1 MKRIKVGL
9 VGVSGYGA
17 VHFRN
22 WRALAEKGEI
32 EFAAAAVINPEQV
45 PEELAVLGRLGAKV
59 FPTAEAMFDEM
70 KGKLDVISLPVG
82 IAFHERLTLQA
93 LASGANVLVEKPAAS
108 SNAAVARM
116 MTAEQASGRFVAVG
130 FQQISGREVQFIKQY
145 LVSGRLGKVRRITCT
160 GIWPRADQYYSRN
173 NWAGKLLAAD
183 GTPIWDSPINNA
195 FAHYLNLELFFAG
208 DEFEE
213 SAHAISVEG
222 ALYRARKTI
231 ETFDTCTLR
240 FRTANEV
247 EILCLLTHASAAKVD
262 PIIQVEC
269 ENGEVSWQLN
279 GTWSIRSGEG
289 RQLYSGIVELPVG
302 DMFKDVL
309 RKASGKQVFCCP
321 LSVAAEH
328 ANCIEMLMTT
338 LSPIDVTASVTR
350 VPENGQLLL
359 AGVEKVFAECMQN
372 HCLPAELPP
381 MQPGNDDGSSS
392 NCATPAQEWWLRK

>member
-45 PEELAVLGRLGAKV
+45 PQELAILQQLGATV
-59 FPTAEAMFDEM
+59 FPTAEAMFEAM
-70 KGKLDVISLPVG
+70 KGKLDLISLPVG

-116 MTAEQASGRFVAVG
+116 MAAEQHAEGRFVAVG

-145 LVSGRLGKVRRITCT
+145 LVSGRLGKIRRIVCT
-160 GIWPRADQYYSRN
+160 GIWPRADQYYARN
-173 NWAGKLLAAD
+173 NWAGKLVAAD

-208 DEFEE
+208 SEFDC
-213 SAHAISVEG
+213 SAHAVSVEG
-222 ALYRARKTI
+222 KLYRARKTI
-231 ETFDTCTLR
+231 ETFDTCALR
-240 FRTANEV
+240 FRTANDV
-247 EILCLLTHASAAKVD
+247 EILCMLTHASTSKLD
-262 PIIQVEC
+262 PVIQVEC
-269 ENGEVSWQLN
+269 ENGEVYWQLN
-279 GTWSIRSGEG
+279 GSWNIRSVDG
-289 RQLYSGIVELPVG
+289 RLLYSGIVELPVE
-302 DMFKDVL
+302 DMFKDVV

-328 ANCIEMLMTT
+328 ANCIEMLTTT
-338 LSPIDVTASVTR
+338 LTPTVVTESVTR
-350 VPENGQLLL
+350 VPETGQMQL
-359 AGVEKVFAECMQN
+359 AGVEKAFAQCMRKR
-372 HCLPAELPP
+372 CLPSDL
-381 MQPGNDDGSSS
+381 GIKWN
-392 NCATPAQEWWLRK
+392 

>member
-1 MKRIKVGL
+1 MKRIRIGL

-22 WRALAEKGEI
+22 WRALAEKGVI
-32 EFAAAAVINPEQV
+32 ELAAAAVINPEQV
-45 PEELAVLGRLGAKV
+45 PQELAVLQKLGTTV
-59 FPTAEAMFDEM
+59 YPTAEAMFEGM
-70 KGKLDVISLPVG
+70 KGQLDLISLPVG
-82 IAFHERLTLQA
+82 IAFHERLTIQA

-116 MTAEQASGRFVAVG
+116 MAAEQASGHFVAVG

-160 GIWPRADQYYSRN
+160 GIWPRADQYYARN

-208 DEFEE
+208 DEFDC
-213 SAHAISVEG
+213 SAHAVNIEG
-222 ALYRARKTI
+222 QLYRARKTI
-231 ETFDTCTLR
+231 ETFDTCALR

-247 EILCLLTHASAAKVD
+247 EILCMLTHASASRLD
-262 PIIQVEC
+262 PVIQVEC
-269 ENGEVSWQLN
+269 ENGEVNWQLN
-279 GTWSIRSGEG
+279 GSWNIYAGDG
-289 RQLYSGIVELPVG
+289 RLLHSGIVELPVE
-302 DMFKDVL
+302 DMFKDIV

-328 ANCIEMLMTT
+328 ANCIELIMTT
-338 LSPIDVTASVTR
+338 LTPVEVTESVTR
-350 VPENGQLLL
+350 MPENGQLQL
-359 AGVEKVFAECMQN
+359 AGVENAFEQCSKN
-372 HCLPAELPP
+372 HRLPSEL
-381 MQPGNDDGSSS
+381 DIS
-392 NCATPAQEWWLRK
+392 WK

>member
-1 MKRIKVGL
+1 MGRIKVGL

-22 WRALAEKGEI
+22 WRALREKGEI
-32 EFAAAAVINPEQV
+32 ELAAAAVINPEQV
-45 PEELAVLGRLGAKV
+45 PQELAVLQQLGTTV
-59 FPTAEAMFDEM
+59 YPTAEAMFESM
-70 KGKLDVISLPVG
+70 KGKLDLISLPVG
-82 IAFHERLTLQA
+82 IAFHERLTLLA

-116 MTAEQASGRFVAVG
+116 MAAEKASGHFVAVG
-130 FQQISGREVQFIKQY
+130 FQQISGREIQFIKQY

-208 DEFEE
+208 DEFEQ
-213 SAHAISVEG
+213 SAHAISVDG
-222 ALYRARKTI
+222 QLYRARKTI
-231 ETFDTCTLR
+231 ETFDTCALR

-247 EILCLLTHASAAKVD
+247 EILCLLTHASASKLD
-262 PIIQVEC
+262 PTIQVEC
-269 ENGEVSWQLN
+269 EKGEVNWQLN
-279 GTWSIRSGEG
+279 GSWSIRLADG
-289 RQLYSGIVELPVG
+289 RVLYSGIVELPVA
-302 DMFKDVL
+302 DMFKDIV

-328 ANCIEMLMTT
+328 ANCIEMLTTT
-338 LSPIDVTASVTR
+338 LTPIEVTESVTR
-350 VPENGQLLL
+350 LPENGQLQL
-359 AGVEKVFAECMQN
+359 AGVENAFAQCSKN
-372 HCLPAELPP
+372 HRLPSEF
-381 MQPGNDDGSSS
+381 GIS
-392 NCATPAQEWWLRK
+392 WK

>member
-22 WRALAEKGEI
+22 WRALAEKGVI

-45 PEELAVLGRLGAKV
+45 PQELAVLGRLGATV
-59 FPTAEAMFDEM
+59 FPTAEAMFDGM
-70 KGKLDVISLPVG
+70 KGKLDLISLPVG

-116 MTAEQASGRFVAVG
+116 MAAEQQAGGRFVAVG
-130 FQQISGREVQFIKQY
+130 FQQMYAREIHFIKQY
-145 LVSGRLGKVRRITCT
+145 LVSGRLGRIRRITCT

-173 NWAGKLLAAD
+173 NWAGKLVAAD

-208 DEFEE
+208 DEFEQ
-213 SAHAISVEG
+213 SAHAVSVEG

-269 ENGEVSWQLN
+269 ENGEVYWQLN
-279 GTWSIRSGEG
+279 GSWNIRSGDG
-289 RQLYSGIVELPVG
+289 RLLYSGIVEPPVE
-302 DMFKDVL
+302 DMFKDIV
-309 RKASGKQVFCCP
+309 RKASGRQVFCCP

-328 ANCIEMLMTT
+328 ANCIEMLTTT
-338 LSPIDVTASVTR
+338 LTPIEVTEAVTR
-350 VPENGQLLL
+350 MPENGQLLL
-359 AGVEKVFAECMQN
+359 AGVEKAFTQCMKKR
-372 HCLPAELPP
+372 CLPAEL
-381 MQPGNDDGSSS
+381 GI
-392 NCATPAQEWWLRK
+392 CWK

>member
-1 MKRIKVGL
+1 MNRIKVGL

-22 WRALAEKGEI
+22 WRALAEKEMI
-32 EFAAAAVINPEQV
+32 ELAAAAVINPEQV
-45 PEELAVLGRLGAKV
+45 PQELAVLQQLGATV
-59 FPTAEAMFDEM
+59 YPTAEAMFEGM
-70 KGKLDVISLPVG
+70 KDKLDLISLPVG
-82 IAFHERLTLQA
+82 IAFHERLTIQA

-116 MTAEQASGRFVAVG
+116 MAAEQASGHFVVVG

-160 GIWPRADQYYSRN
+160 GIWPRADQYYARN

-208 DEFEE
+208 DEFDC
-213 SAHAISVEG
+213 SAHAVSVEG
-222 ALYRARKTI
+222 QLYRARKTI
-231 ETFDTCTLR
+231 ETFDTCALR
-240 FRTANEV
+240 FHTANEV
-247 EILCLLTHASAAKVD
+247 EILCLLTHASTSRLD

-269 ENGEVSWQLN
+269 ENGEVNWQLN
-279 GTWSIRSGEG
+279 GSWNIRSGDG
-289 RQLYSGIVELPVG
+289 RLLHSGIVELPVE
-302 DMFKDVL
+302 DMFKDVV

-328 ANCIEMLMTT
+328 ANCIELLMTT
-338 LSPIDVTASVTR
+338 LTPIEATESVTR
-350 VPENGQLLL
+350 MPENGQLQL
-359 AGVEKVFAECMQN
+359 AGVEKAFEQCMKE
-372 HCLPAELPP
+372 HCLPSEIGA
-381 MQPGNDDGSSS
+381 N
-392 NCATPAQEWWLRK
+392 WK